1 MAAPRLGFEIFQFQ
15 QSYLE
20 VVSKMEADFI
30 WPQRKAKLDTFWSK
44 AMAYVSNSVEI
55 CYVYEN

>member
-20 VVSKMEADFI
+20 VVSQMEAAFI
-30 WPQRKAKLDTFWSK
+30 KPQRKAKLDTKFRSK
-44 AMAYVSNSVEI
+44 ATAYVSNKVEI
-55 CYVYEN
+55 CCL

>member
-20 VVSKMEADFI
+20 VVSQMEAAFI
-30 WPQRKAKLDTFWSK
+30 
-44 AMAYVSNSVEI
+44 
-55 CYVYEN
+55 

>member
-1 MAAPRLGFEIFQFQ
+1 MAASRLGFEIFQFQ

-30 WPQRKAKLDTFWSK
+30 
-44 AMAYVSNSVEI
+44 
-55 CYVYEN
+55 

>member
-1 MAAPRLGFEIFQFQ
+1 MMAAPRLGFEIFQFQ

-30 WPQRKAKLDTFWSK
+30 
-44 AMAYVSNSVEI
+44 
-55 CYVYEN
+55 

>member
-20 VVSKMEADFI
+20 IVSQMEATFI
-30 WPQRKAKLDTFWSK
+30 
-44 AMAYVSNSVEI
+44 
-55 CYVYEN
+55 